1 MLLFQIIVKTFEM
14 HIELPWWWVYTMKF
28 SSPVIILEINFRPV
42 SFCCV
47 MGKTW
52 NCSYGI
58 NNTSHMAAKV
68 KIYDLFKGVS
78 LLYLKD
84 MLQI

>member
-14 HIELPWWWVYTMKF
+14 HIEFPWWWVYTMKF
-28 SSPVIILEINFRPV
+28 SSLGIILEINFKPV
-42 SFCCV
+42 GFCYI

-58 NNTSHMAAKV
+58 KNTSHMATKV
-68 KIYDLFKGVS
+68 KLCVLFKGVS
-78 LLYLKD
+78 LLYLRG